1 LSPNT
6 LEDFKEARSVKEL
19 LFLGNIHISKLEKT
33 EIKAK
38 TDYSN
43 LIIWTDRFRLDSGH
57 LGAGIAWRKATKW
70 NQKSLGIGYS
80 KEILD
85 AELIGILKVL
95 KIAIK
100 ERKMKNYD
108 LLIIF
113 LDSQATIQRT
123 LNNKIG
129 PGQALAIK
137 IIIMTEKLQDKGI

>member
-1 LSPNT
+1 
-6 LEDFKEARSVKEL
+6 
-19 LFLGNIHISKLEKT
+19 
-33 EIKAK
+33 
-38 TDYSN
+38 
-43 LIIWTDRFRLDSGH
+43 
-57 LGAGIAWRKATKW
+57 
-70 NQKSLGIGYS
+70 
-80 KEILD
+80 
-85 AELIGILKVL
+85 VL

-137 IIIMTEKLQDKGI
+137 IIIMIEKLQDKGIQTSIH